1 MSESLV
7 LRVATESD
15 DARIREWVCAGDDYS
30 AFPLP
35 LQKQLAETQWLG
47 WCAGLRGQDGAT
59 TWVLCEGAETVGVLV
74 LQGADVVR
82 ILDVI
87 VAPEERGRGIGTWL
101 FETLQRKYNALELQ
115 VVKDNPARRLYEHQ
129 GFAVVGQ
136 DDLHVH
142 MRWLCSP

>member
-15 DARIREWVCAGDDYS
+15 DARIRDWVCGREDYS

-35 LQKQLAETQWLG
+35 LQMQLAETQWLG
-47 WCAGLRGQDGAT
+47 WCAGVRGQEGAT
-59 TWVLCEGAETVGVLV
+59 TWMLREGSEVVGVLV
-74 LQGADVVR
+74 LQGTDVVR

-87 VAPEERGRGIGTWL
+87 VALEERGRGIGSWL
-101 FETLQRKYNALELQ
+101 LGTLQRQHKALELH
-115 VVKDNPARRLYEHQ
+115 VRKDNPARRLYERV
-129 GFAVVGQ
+129 GFVAIGE